1 MAIEL
6 KSFEAAITAADFSSE
21 DYCGTHYAAK
31 MLGLSVS
38 DVQMLVEKGEIDAW
52 KTLGG
57 YRRVALRSINCY
69 LTKNKSA
76 LSQVNTNPK
85 YRLRVL
91 IVEDDENTQELYQ
104 SLFASWDLA
113 LDCTWMSSAVQALM
127 DTASIRPDLLITD
140 LQMPGVD
147 GIEMLKALTRNKHLA
162 KMQILV
168 ITGVKN
174 DVIEARGGIP
184 GYAHVVQKPINFD
197 WLQGYLL
204 ALLKANS
211 QWRN

>member
-1 MAIEL
+1 
-6 KSFEAAITAADFSSE
+6 
-21 DYCGTHYAAK
+21 
-31 MLGLSVS
+31 
-38 DVQMLVEKGEIDAW
+38 
-52 KTLGG
+52 
-57 YRRVALRSINCY
+57 
-69 LTKNKSA
+69 
-76 LSQVNTNPK
+76 
-85 YRLRVL
+85 
-91 IVEDDENTQELYQ
+91 
-104 SLFASWDLA
+104 
-113 LDCTWMSSAVQALM
+113 M

-147 GIEMLKALTRNKHLA
+147 GIEMLKALSRNKHLA

-184 GYAHVVQKPINFD
+184 GYAHIVQKPINFD